1 MELTYIGLSC
11 LRLRGRDVQ
20 VVIDP
25 IPQGSVSGLPR
36 LTPDVI
42 VRTEGSIDPALLRH
56 RQGQPQEVGGPGE
69 YELRGVSV
77 FGMAV
82 DGTTVMRVEVDDVRV
97 ASLGRLR
104 RQLSEDE
111 IDALGHVDVLAVPVG
126 GGDALGASDATR
138 LVNAVEPAIVVPV
151 RYHVA
156 GLPGE
161 YDGVEKFAKEMGLS
175 EGWAPQAK
183 LNLTGGAGASDEPRV
198 VILEARAAAAA
209 GT

>member
-11 LRLRGRDVQ
+11 LRLRGREVQ

-56 RQGQPQEVGGPGE
+56 RQGQPQEVRGPGE
-69 YELRGVSV
+69 YELRGVSI

-126 GGDALGASDATR
+126 GGDALGATDATR

-175 EGWAPQAK
+175 EGWAPLAK
-183 LNLTGGAGASDEPRV
+183 LNLTGAAGASDEPRV

>member
-11 LRLRGRDVQ
+11 LRLRGREVQ

-56 RQGQPQEVGGPGE
+56 RQGQPQEVRGPGE
-69 YELRGVSV
+69 YELRGVSI

-175 EGWAPQAK
+175 EGWAPLAK
-183 LNLTGGAGASDEPRV
+183 LNLTGAAGASDEPRV